1 MIKTIVIED
10 EVNVREALK
19 KMLHIIEPAIEVV
32 AETAFVSDAV
42 NLIKKYKPALVFLDI
57 ELEDGT
63 GFDILN
69 KLDNLDFNIIFT
81 TAYNQ
86 YTIKTFKYSTINY
99 LLKPIDPGELESALD
114 RTIKNINDKKENQE
128 LLQVLQ
134 KNHNKKAH
142 KIVLKTTEQR
152 YIVVP

>member
-42 NLIKKYKPALVFLDI
+42 NLIKTYKPALVFLDI

-86 YTIKTFKYSTINY
+86 YTIKTFKYSAINY

-114 RTIKNINDKKENQE
+114 RTIKNINDKKEHQE